1 MRKALQ
7 ILLGLFGAMAIFIA
21 GLHIVLGPS
30 SIPGSVP
37 VNATM
42 DSEDRFYAVLF
53 LAFGATL
60 LWCIKEVEQKA
71 RVVYF
76 LMATFLAGGV
86 ARLISML
93 VVGPPNGF
101 FIAMTT
107 LELVLP
113 FVYAWLQ
120 YQVSAAQQRAPAE
133 AMASPPRG

>member
-1 MRKALQ
+1 VRRTLQ
-7 ILLGLFGAMAIFIA
+7 ILLGLFGAIAIFIA
-21 GLHIVLGPS
+21 LAHIVLGPA

-53 LAFGATL
+53 MAFGIAL
-60 LWCIKEVEQKA
+60 LWCVKDVERKA

-86 ARLISML
+86 ARLISITA
-93 VVGPPNGF
+93 VGPPNDF
-101 FIAMTT
+101 FLAMTA

-120 YQVSAAQQRAPAE
+120 YRVSATQ
-133 AMASPPRG
+133 